1 MTSPSSDEKREDE
14 DKDRMG
20 GEEKGSFCI
29 GILC

>member
-20 GEEKGSFCI
+20 GEEKG
-29 GILC
+29 